1 LKPASSQAGFFI
13 RINEPFLKKNSE
25 IAQSINQ
32 IKMKKSILAGLV
44 FLNGIVMVAQS
55 KDEQMLK
62 DIYKSGLTNAKCY
75 SWLEHLSNKIG
86 ARLSGSDNA
95 EIAVQYTKAQL
106 ETLGLDKV
114 YLQEVMV
121 PKWVRGEKETAFI
134 LDDKT
139 KTAVPI
145 AALGGSVATAKTGL
159 TAQVIEV
166 QGIEELK
173 ALGDKIKGKI
183 VFYNRPMDPTF
194 IETFKS
200 YGGCVDQRYA
210 GAKEAAKLGAV
221 GTIVRSMNLRLDDF
235 PHTGAQ
241 SYGDLLPTE
250 YIPTAAISTNG
261 AELLSKKLKANPS
274 LKFYFK
280 QSCVQMPDALSY
292 NVIGEIKGSEH
303 PENIMVVGGH
313 LDSWDLADGS
323 HDDGAGV
330 VQSMEA
336 LHLLKTLGYNP
347 KNTIRVVLFMNEE
360 NGGRGGK
367 KYAELAKTNMEN
379 HIFALESDSGGFSP
393 RGFSIEADDANFELI
408 SSWKKLFEPY
418 LIHSF
423 VKGNPGADIN
433 PLSSG
438 KIVKAGLKPDSQ
450 RYFDYHH
457 ALNDNFDAINKRELE
472 LGAATMASLMYLIDQ
487 NGIVNESS

>member
-1 LKPASSQAGFFI
+1 
-13 RINEPFLKKNSE
+13 
-25 IAQSINQ
+25 
-32 IKMKKSILAGLV
+32 MKKSVIIGAFFLSGMSVLA
-44 FLNGIVMVAQS
+44 QTS
-55 KDEQMLK
+55 DEKMLK
-62 DIYKSGLTNAKCY
+62 DIYNLSLTNGKCY
-75 SWLEHLSNKIG
+75 YWLEHLSNKIG
-86 ARLSGSDNA
+86 SRLSGSENA
-95 EIAVQYTKAQL
+95 EKAVQYTKAQL

-134 LDDKT
+134 LENKT
-139 KTAVPI
+139 KIAVPI
-145 AALGGSVATAKTGL
+145 AALGGSVATSKNGL
-159 TAQVIEV
+159 TAEVIEV
-166 QGIEELK
+166 QGIEDLK
-173 ALGDKIKGKI
+173 KWGDKIKGKI

-210 GAKEAAKLGAV
+210 GAKEAAKFGAV
-221 GTIVRSMNLRLDDF
+221 GTIVRSMNLRLDDY
-235 PHTGAQ
+235 PHTGTQ
-241 SYGDLLPTE
+241 SYGDLQPSE

-261 AELLSKKLKANPS
+261 AELLSQKLKANPT

-280 QSCVQMPDALSY
+280 QSCEQMEDVLSY
-292 NVIGEIKGSEH
+292 NVVGELKGSEY
-303 PENIMVVGGH
+303 PDNIMVVGGH

-336 LHLLKTLGYNP
+336 LHIFKSLGYKP

-367 KYAELAKTNMEN
+367 KYAELAKTNKEN

-393 RGFSIEADDANFELI
+393 RGFSIEADDANFQRI
-408 SSWKKLFEPY
+408 SSWKNLFEPY

-423 VKGNPGADIN
+423 VKGGAGADIN

-472 LGAATMASLMYLIDQ
+472 LGAATMTSLLYLIDQ
-487 NGIVNESS
+487 NGIIMEK

>member
-1 LKPASSQAGFFI
+1 
-13 RINEPFLKKNSE
+13 
-25 IAQSINQ
+25 
-32 IKMKKSILAGLV
+32 MKKSVIIGAFFLSGMSVLA
-44 FLNGIVMVAQS
+44 QTS
-55 KDEQMLK
+55 DEKMLK
-62 DIYKSGLTNAKCY
+62 DIYNLSLTNGKCY

-86 ARLSGSDNA
+86 SRLSGSENA
-95 EIAVQYTKAQL
+95 EKAVQYTKAQL

-134 LDDKT
+134 LENKT
-139 KTAVPI
+139 KIAVPI
-145 AALGGSVATAKTGL
+145 AALGGSVATSKNGL
-159 TAQVIEV
+159 TAEVIEV
-166 QGIEELK
+166 QGIEDLK
-173 ALGDKIKGKI
+173 KWGDKIKGKI

-210 GAKEAAKLGAV
+210 GAKEAAKFGAV
-221 GTIVRSMNLRLDDF
+221 GTIVRSMNLRLDDY
-235 PHTGAQ
+235 PHTGTQ
-241 SYGDLLPTE
+241 SYGDLQPSE

-261 AELLSKKLKANPS
+261 AELLSQKLKANPT

-280 QSCVQMPDALSY
+280 QSCEQMEDVLSY
-292 NVIGEIKGSEH
+292 NVVGELNGSEH
-303 PENIMVVGGH
+303 PDNIMVVGGH

-336 LHLLKTLGYNP
+336 LHIFKSLGYKP

-367 KYAELAKTNMEN
+367 MYAELAKTNKEN

-393 RGFSIEADDANFELI
+393 RGFSIEADDANFQRI
-408 SSWKKLFEPY
+408 SSWKNLFEPY

-423 VKGNPGADIN
+423 VKGGAGADIN

-472 LGAATMASLMYLIDQ
+472 LGAATMTSLLYLIDQ
-487 NGIVNESS
+487 NGIME